1 MPNTLNPTNKI
12 CIKLVKCNKDVSR
25 FIQVPKHLYKGNPF
39 WIAPL
44 NLLLRNQLNP
54 KRNPVFQYITAAFW
68 VAYDESGL
76 PIGRISAQINREH
89 LRIHHPTEGHF
100 GFLEANSQ
108 ETMAALVNTAESW
121 LSEKGMTQ
129 MTGPYNLSIYEEE
142 LGILVDGFDS
152 RPYMM
157 MPYHFKHYK
166 DWMTALGFTK
176 AKDLLAFEYSTNKPT
191 SKKLSRVIE
200 KLSNANPSKDTLI
213 LRQLN
218 QSEYNSEFMSSF
230 ALFNRAW
237 NKNWGH
243 IDFDASYQRYFA
255 KIVKLIVDPR
265 LCISTFLN
273 GTKVGFAY
281 ALPNLNDMIA
291 DLKGNL
297 FPLGAIKFIYRYLFN
312 KPQSARL
319 ILAGISPHIQ
329 NTYQGASV
337 FMQMIQKLRCHCLKL
352 GIKKMELSWILEDN
366 DSVTK
371 FIMLEKE
378 NLTTKRYR
386 IYTKPIPSP

>member
-1 MPNTLNPTNKI
+1 
-12 CIKLVKCNKDVSR
+12 VKCKKDVTT
-25 FIQVPKHLYKGNPF
+25 FIQVPKHLYKANPF
-39 WIAPL
+39 WTAPL
-44 NLLLRNQLNP
+44 NFLLRNQLNP

-68 VAYDESGL
+68 VAYDDSGL

-100 GFLEANSQ
+100 GFLEANSL
-108 ETMAALVNTAESW
+108 ETMAELVNTAESW
-121 LSEKGMTQ
+121 LSNKGMTQ
-129 MTGPYNLSIYEEE
+129 MTGPYNLSIYEE

-152 RPYMM
+152 YPYMM

-166 DWMTALGFTK
+166 DWMTALGYTK
-176 AKDLLAFEYSTNKPT
+176 AKDLLAFEYCTDKPT

-200 KLSNANPSKDTLI
+200 KLSNASPNKDTLI

-218 QSEYNSEFMSSF
+218 QSDYNSEFMSSF

-237 NKNWGH
+237 HQNWGH
-243 IDFDASYQRYFA
+243 IDINESCQRYSA
-255 KIVKLIVDPR
+255 KLYKLLIDPR
-265 LCISTFLN
+265 LCISTSLN

-281 ALPNLNDMIA
+281 ALPNLNDLIVG
-291 DLKGNL
+291 LKGNL
-297 FPLGAIKFIYRYLFN
+297 FPLGAIKLIYRYLFH

-319 ILAGISPHIQ
+319 MLAGISPHIQ
-329 NTYQGASV
+329 NTYQGARV
-337 FMQMIQKLRCHCLKL
+337 FMQMIQKLRSNCSKL

-378 NLTTKRYR
+378 NLNTKRYR
-386 IYTKPIPSP
+386 IYTKRIPSP